1 MTRLKKK
8 LNVLFYKIFLKFYL
22 NIKNVT
28 SEPMSLDLLRE
39 EVQILISTIIFIEFK
54 LILNSTYYYYSKKM
68 DTTLLVD
75 IIIKFLVV
83 SSKRKILNR
92 LGLNSYS
99 SLENSNEWI
108 IKKIQA
114 EEYSSVINL
123 LNSIHLLGI
132 VESNSTNLTSSLIEN
147 LVIKLSNFMVYE
159 IFSDKNL
166 SKFIFLKWYTVDY
179 LLFSYSLINLKT
191 YLYWKSYIGS
201 TYSNIK
207 RFSTDTYPLLICTK
221 NGIEFKRLY
230 NRNLI
235 YNISSSRIQTIFSK
249 ALNFIEYIIYGTKI
263 GM

>member
-1 MTRLKKK
+1 M
-8 LNVLFYKIFLKFYL
+8 
-22 NIKNVT
+22 KNVT

>member
-1 MTRLKKK
+1 M
-8 LNVLFYKIFLKFYL
+8 
-22 NIKNVT
+22 KNVT

-92 LGLNSYS
+92 LGLNGYS

-249 ALNFIEYIIYGTKI
+249 ALNFIEYIVYGTKI

>member
-22 NIKNVT
+22 NMKNVT

-249 ALNFIEYIIYGTKI
+249 ALNFIEYVIYGTKI

>member
-22 NIKNVT
+22 NMKNVT

>member
-1 MTRLKKK
+1 
-8 LNVLFYKIFLKFYL
+8 
-22 NIKNVT
+22 
-28 SEPMSLDLLRE
+28 
-39 EVQILISTIIFIEFK
+39 
-54 LILNSTYYYYSKKM
+54 M

>member
-1 MTRLKKK
+1 MDKLRKK
-8 LNVLFYKIFLKFYL
+8 LDILFYKIFLKFYS
-22 NIKNVT
+22 NMKNVT

-39 EVQILISTIIFIEFK
+39 EVQILISILILIEFK
-54 LILNSTYYYYSKKM
+54 LILSNTYYYYSKKM

-75 IIIKFLVV
+75 VVIKVLVV
-83 SSKRKILNR
+83 SSKRKILYR
-92 LGLNSYS
+92 LGLDKYT

-114 EEYSSVINL
+114 EEYSSIINL
-123 LNSIHLLGI
+123 LNSLHSVELL
-132 VESNSTNLTSSLIEN
+132 ESHSTNLTASLVEN
-147 LVIKLSNFMVYE
+147 LGIKLSNFMVYE
-159 IFSDKNL
+159 IFSNRNL

-191 YLYWKSYIGS
+191 YLYWKSYLEI

-221 NGIEFKRLY
+221 HGIESKRLY

-235 YNISSSRIQTIFSK
+235 YNVDASRIQTIFSK
-249 ALNFIEYIIYGTKI
+249 SLNFIEYLVYGTKI

>member
-1 MTRLKKK
+1 M
-8 LNVLFYKIFLKFYL
+8 
-22 NIKNVT
+22 KNVT

-166 SKFIFLKWYTVDY
+166 SNFIFLKWYTVDY

>member
-1 MTRLKKK
+1 M
-8 LNVLFYKIFLKFYL
+8 
-22 NIKNVT
+22 KNVT

-68 DTTLLVD
+68 DATLLVD